1 MHIGQEQMLFCLF
14 VIILLLKIIL
24 AKDSAAPDATLN
36 LRTGMLSIAANR
48 GHQILL
54 FIIS

>member
-14 VIILLLKIIL
+14 VLILLLKIIL

-36 LRTGMLSIAANR
+36 RRTGMLSIAANR